1 MPGSN
6 DPIGIQSICTGDT
19 DESAAAMGDRWDGIP
34 ADVFVEILQRLPPNP
49 RRRLRLVCR
58 HWRSV
63 IDDHTPGPQARA
75 KLLAFVTGFGRPR
88 AYVLDDLIKGRT
100 TDRR

>member
-1 MPGSN
+1 M
-6 DPIGIQSICTGDT
+6 
-19 DESAAAMGDRWDGIP
+19 ADRWDGIP
-34 ADVFVEILQRLPPNP
+34 ADVFVEILQRLPPSP

-58 HWRSV
+58 HWRGV
-63 IDDHTPGPQARA
+63 IDGHAPGPQARA